1 MQMKLRLLSITAFT
15 ILITFSACKKEN
27 DPEKEMDATELK
39 MHSEDQANVSAEM
52 DAVTSE
58 VNVAIES
65 DGSFTGRSQN
75 TQSICGADA
84 VADTMNNPW
93 KISITYNGNNCA
105 GTHHRT
111 GVVVLSMPAGARWK
125 NAGTVLTVTYQNL
138 KIKRLSDNKS
148 LTINGSH
155 TITNVTGGLLINLP
169 TLTNITHDIRSSGMS
184 IKFDDNS
191 VRTWQVARRRVF
203 TYNNRLA
210 ITITGTHTE
219 GTHTNVA
226 EWGTTRFGGP
236 FVSSIS
242 QPLVIKQDC
251 NFRLVSGQVQHK
263 RMAADVTATFGLNA
277 AGIPAPCPGANPYYY
292 KLEWTGAGGNSN
304 SVILPY

>member
-1 MQMKLRLLSITAFT
+1 MKFRLLPVYVLAL
-15 ILITFSACKKEN
+15 LITFSACKKEN
-27 DPEKEMDATELK
+27 DPADSSTELK
-39 MHSEDQANVSAEM
+39 MHSEDQATVSAEM
-52 DAVTSE
+52 DAVTNE
-58 VNVAIES
+58 VNAAIES

-75 TQSICGADA
+75 TLSICGADA

-93 KISITYNGNNCA
+93 KITITYSGNNCP
-105 GTHHRT
+105 GTHSRT
-111 GVVVLSMPAGARWK
+111 GAVVLSMPAGARWK

-138 KIKRLSDNKS
+138 KITRLSDSKS
-148 LTINGSH
+148 ITINGSH
-155 TITNVTGGLLINLP
+155 TITNVSGGLLFNLP
-169 TLTNITHDIRSSGMS
+169 TLTNITHDIKSSGMS

-191 VRTWQVARRRVF
+191 VRSWQVARRRVF
-203 TYNNRLA
+203 TYNNGVVV
-210 ITITGTHTE
+210 TITGTHTE
-219 GTHTNVA
+219 GAHTNVA

-251 NFRLVSGQVQHK
+251 NFRLTSGQVQHK

-277 AGIPAPCPGANPYYY
+277 AGVSTSCPGANPYYY

-304 SVILPY
+304 SVIIPY